1 MKPPALLWPDGS
13 KYEGETLMVP
23 VVEEDGE
30 QDMTSMSTL
39 VPVGVAR
46 LEQEMPGA
54 GDEATHVMSSNK
66 ITVGGVQKAKPRPE
80 VITQTEGTKEA
91 VAKGKFQPVNSVA
104 VAELKLPVTPPNTVV
119 LCPLP

>member
-39 VPVGVAR
+39 VPVGVAK
-46 LEQEMPGA
+46 LEQVMTRERDVATRVVASNKSMVQKTKPGP
-54 GDEATHVMSSNK
+54 EVMSQVNK
-66 ITVGGVQKAKPRPE
+66 EI
-80 VITQTEGTKEA
+80 
-91 VAKGKFQPVNSVA
+91 VAIR
-104 VAELKLPVTPPNTVV
+104 
-119 LCPLP
+119 

>member
-66 ITVGGVQKAKPRPE
+66 ITVGGIQKTPRPE
-80 VITQTEGTKEA
+80 VITQTEGHEK
-91 VAKGKFQPVNSVA
+91 S
-104 VAELKLPVTPPNTVV
+104 
-119 LCPLP
+119 